1 MAGPS
6 IPDATT
12 TTDYLR
18 SLPLPSGQHMDI
30 SYAGNR
36 IENIPMA
43 GNLVHEQVGLEIK
56 GAAAEGRSGGEPAWE
71 GGRGQGGD
79 EQKGGDRG
87 GEGGEGGGDDFGGGG
102 EEDDEEQAGHTRH
115 PD

>member
-1 MAGPS
+1 M
-6 IPDATT
+6 
-12 TTDYLR
+12 
-18 SLPLPSGQHMDI
+18 
-30 SYAGNR
+30 
-36 IENIPMA
+36 
-43 GNLVHEQVGLEIK
+43 EIK

-79 EQKGGDRG
+79 EYKGGDRG
-87 GEGGEGGGDDFGGGG
+87 GKGGGGGGDDYGGGG